1 MWELHRTAPLTHRT
15 IDITKRTVENGYTP
29 LRHERRTYL
38 LVARDMPVVI
48 LYFLQWLQGVMP
60 ACRGMEKGKRHGD
73 NWHGDGGGL
82 DGKNV
87 TMMQRK
93 VRGWTG
99 ACLLFS
105 RVRYIIIMAY
115 YTTSYYTDNL
125 IRP

>member
-1 MWELHRTAPLTHRT
+1 
-15 IDITKRTVENGYTP
+15 
-29 LRHERRTYL
+29 
-38 LVARDMPVVI
+38 MPVVI
-48 LYFLQWLQGVMP
+48 FYILQWLQGVMS
-60 ACRGMEKGKRHGD
+60 ACRGMEKEKRHGG
-73 NWHGDGGGL
+73 NRHGDGGGL

-87 TMMQRK
+87 TMMHRK

-99 ACLLFS
+99 ACILFS

>member
-48 LYFLQWLQGVMP
+48 LYILQWLQGVMS
-60 ACRGMEKGKRHGD
+60 ACRGMEKGKRHGG

-82 DGKNV
+82 HGQNV

-93 VRGWTG
+93 VRDWTG

-105 RVRYIIIMAY
+105 RVRYITALASH
-115 YTTSYYTDNL
+115 TTSYYTDNL

>member
-1 MWELHRTAPLTHRT
+1 MCELHRTAPLTHRT

-48 LYFLQWLQGVMP
+48 FYILQWLQGVMS
-60 ACRGMEKGKRHGD
+60 AYRGTEKGKRYGG

-82 DGKNV
+82 HSQNV

-93 VRGWTG
+93 VRGRPG
-99 ACLLFS
+99 A
-105 RVRYIIIMAY
+105 
-115 YTTSYYTDNL
+115 
-125 IRP
+125 

>member
-15 IDITKRTVENGYTP
+15 IDITKRKVENEYTP

-48 LYFLQWLQGVMP
+48 LYFLQWLQGVMS
-60 ACRGMEKGKRHGD
+60 ACRGMEKGKRHGGK
-73 NWHGDGGGL
+73 WHRDGGGL

-87 TMMQRK
+87 MMMQRK
-93 VRGWTG
+93 VRDWTG

-105 RVRYIIIMAY
+105 RVRYITALASH
-115 YTTSYYTDNL
+115 TTSYYTDNL

>member
-1 MWELHRTAPLTHRT
+1 
-15 IDITKRTVENGYTP
+15 
-29 LRHERRTYL
+29 
-38 LVARDMPVVI
+38 MPVVI
-48 LYFLQWLQGVMP
+48 FYILQWLQGVMS

-93 VRGWTG
+93 VRDWTG
-99 ACLLFS
+99 ACHLFS
-105 RVRYIIIMAY
+105 RVRYIIIVAY

>member
-48 LYFLQWLQGVMP
+48 LYILQWLQGVMS
-60 ACRGMEKGKRHGD
+60 ACRGMGKGKRHGG
-73 NWHGDGGGL
+73 NWHGEGGGL

-93 VRGWTG
+93 VRDWTG

-105 RVRYIIIMAY
+105 RVRYITALASH
-115 YTTSYYTDNL
+115 TTSYYTDNL

>member
-1 MWELHRTAPLTHRT
+1 MWELHRTVPLTHRT

-48 LYFLQWLQGVMP
+48 LYILQWLQGVMS
-60 ACRGMEKGKRHGD
+60 ACRGMEKGKRYEG

-82 DGKNV
+82 DRQNV

-93 VRGWTG
+93 VSGWTG

-105 RVRYIIIMAY
+105 RVRYITALASH
-115 YTTSYYTDNL
+115 TTSYYTDNL

>member
-1 MWELHRTAPLTHRT
+1 MCELHHTAPLTHRT

-48 LYFLQWLQGVMP
+48 LYILQWLQGVMS
-60 ACRGMEKGKRHGD
+60 ACRGIEKWKRYGD
-73 NWHGDGGGL
+73 NWQGEGGGL
-82 DGKNV
+82 HSQNV

-99 ACLLFS
+99 GCLLFS